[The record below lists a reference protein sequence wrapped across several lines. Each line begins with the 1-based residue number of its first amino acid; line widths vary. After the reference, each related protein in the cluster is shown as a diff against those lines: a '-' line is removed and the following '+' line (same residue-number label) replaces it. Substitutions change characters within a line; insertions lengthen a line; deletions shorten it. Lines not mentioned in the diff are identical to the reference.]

1 MPSGKKSLYA
11 ILLAGLWINASE
23 FFRNE
28 VLVKSLWTAPFK
40 SLGLTFPSA
49 PLNGALWMLWGFVF
63 AMVVLAISRRASLLQ
78 TTFALWLITFP
89 LMWLV
94 LWNLSVLPVGILP
107 YAVPLSLL
115 EVLVA
120 TLICRKV
127 APPAI

>member
-28 VLVKSLWTAPFK
+28 VLVKSLWTAHFQ

-127 APPAI
+127 APSAI

>member
-28 VLVKSLWTAPFK
+28 VLVKSLWAAHFQ

-78 TTFALWLITFP
+78 TTFVLWLITFP
-89 LMWLV
+89 MMWLV
-94 LWNLSVLPVGILP
+94 LWNLGVLPVGILP

-120 TLICRKV
+120 TMLCRKV
-127 APPAI
+127 APA

>member
-1 MPSGKKSLYA
+1 MPSGKKSLHA

-28 VLVKSLWTAPFK
+28 VLVKSLWTAHFQ

-89 LMWLV
+89 MMWLV
-94 LWNLSVLPVGILP
+94 LWNLGVLPIGILP

-120 TLICRKV
+120 TLICRRV
-127 APPAI
+127 APL

>member
-28 VLVKSLWTAPFK
+28 VLVKSLWTAHFQA
-40 SLGLTFPSA
+40 LGLTFPSA

-89 LMWLV
+89 MMWLV
-94 LWNLSVLPVGILP
+94 LWNLGVLPIGILP

-115 EVLVA
+115 EVMVA
-120 TLICRKV
+120 TLICRRV
-127 APPAI
+127 APL

>member
-28 VLVKSLWTAPFK
+28 VLVKSLWTAHFQA
-40 SLGLTFPSA
+40 LGLTFPSA

-78 TTFALWLITFP
+78 TTFVLWLIAFP
-89 LMWLV
+89 MMWLV
-94 LWNLSVLPVGILP
+94 LWNLGVLPIGILP

>member
-23 FFRNE
+23 FLRNE
-28 VLVKSLWTAPFK
+28 VLVKSLWTAHFQA
-40 SLGLTFPSA
+40 LGLTFPSA

-89 LMWLV
+89 MMWLV
-94 LWNLSVLPVGILP
+94 LWNLGVLPVGIRP

-115 EVLVA
+115 EVMVA
-120 TLICRKV
+120 SLICRRV
-127 APPAI
+127 APL

>member
-28 VLVKSLWTAPFK
+28 VLVKSLWTGHFQ

-78 TTFALWLITFP
+78 TTFVLWLITFP

>member
-28 VLVKSLWTAPFK
+28 VLVKSLWTAHFQ

-78 TTFALWLITFP
+78 TTFVLWLIAFP